1 MAGLLLPVA
10 SRKDKYSVGDES
22 SRFRRL
28 CCCASCAS
36 KPAGLQMFSLVAS
49 ELGKFRVP
57 KIPAAAVTAETGVSL
72 PFFAWPSAL
81 RFSRQVS
88 SCDTCRGVYSVL
100 LVCIWFCHRGVLQS
114 NFLLYSLAIL
124 RLRLSGKAFFL
135 LLLRFL
141 ESMTAALLEMLA
153 TQIIVKNRYAWCSA
167 KRSKLTDRIS
177 WSPDSSGRRLLWEK
191 CSFVLRKCP
200 DVLSNHSCIC

>member
-1 MAGLLLPVA
+1 ML
-10 SRKDKYSVGDES
+10 
-22 SRFRRL
+22 
-28 CCCASCAS
+28 CAS
-36 KPAGLQMFSLVAS
+36 
-49 ELGKFRVP
+49 
-57 KIPAAAVTAETGVSL
+57 AAK
-72 PFFAWPSAL
+72 
-81 RFSRQVS
+81 VS

-124 RLRLSGKAFFL
+124 SLCLSGKAFFI

-167 KRSKLTDRIS
+167 KRSKLTVRIS

-191 CSFVLRKCP
+191 CSFVLRNARMSCLIILAIVDPKHIQTTCRRIEACKP
-200 DVLSNHSCIC
+200 LWGQGRVLSGLAMDHSWP